1 MRLEAKRL
9 VVKMKDLIFK
19 VLKSKFVFA
28 AVLNA
33 VFAAAIIILTSFS
46 YIDSNDY
53 YTSIQICRDHFY
65 YSGTINYILAM
76 IVGTVQYS
84 LPDFNC
90 FVLFQILA
98 SYAAFV
104 SITFVFADKY
114 NNRKAFIFSAV
125 LNIIYAL
132 NHYSQVS
139 NKSTSALLLLG
150 GFMLVLNAIYHK
162 RYSLSCWLG
171 VAEILFGSFL
181 NYLYFFVALGFAIAF
196 FFGDMLAKRKYR
208 LQFQKFFWYSRPF
221 FLMFLLVT
229 LLTVGL
235 AQFSN
240 SVNHATDE
248 AESYYNYSV
257 AKTSADALPFPDYK
271 EHAEEFKKAGIDTET
286 KYEVFKLGYF
296 DPVKKLDTDALE
308 AVNKIQLEDI
318 KSKPMYA
325 LNAVFMDFYK
335 HIQNPDTTLI
345 AMFMYIGISV
355 IFIIYHKNRFSFFP
369 LFYLLAGIITVIV
382 LRMFLFINTPVLYGV
397 LMFMLALLM
406 NSFNFEIQ
414 RSDKPSSKL
423 RMSNGYMIISS
434 VAVLIVA
441 AVNCFV
447 FFSSLPV
454 VNYNYVPESLIS
466 DINRNPDCYYV
477 MDTPT
482 EKDFVQYTENYLHPM
497 WGFRSEYLENLDGFT
512 YFHNSD
518 MLRRRY
524 LPENIYEAI
533 MTNRKI
539 YVIDKNIVFRKENYL
554 NENYTDKNS
563 YVAYEQVNEL
573 DGYKIYE
580 VKQYEK

>member
-9 VVKMKDLIFK
+9 VVKMKDLILK

-139 NKSTSALLLLG
+139 SKSTSALLLLG

-221 FLMFLLVT
+221 FFFFFFVT
-229 LLTVGL
+229 ILTVVL
-235 AQFSN
+235 VQLSN
-240 SVNHATDE
+240 SVN
-248 AESYYNYSV
+248 YS
-257 AKTSADALPFPDYK
+257 PD
-271 EHAEEFKKAGIDTET
+271 
-286 KYEVFKLGYF
+286 
-296 DPVKKLDTDALE
+296 
-308 AVNKIQLEDI
+308 
-318 KSKPMYA
+318 
-325 LNAVFMDFYK
+325 
-335 HIQNPDTTLI
+335 
-345 AMFMYIGISV
+345 
-355 IFIIYHKNRFSFFP
+355 
-369 LFYLLAGIITVIV
+369 
-382 LRMFLFINTPVLYGV
+382 
-397 LMFMLALLM
+397 
-406 NSFNFEIQ
+406 
-414 RSDKPSSKL
+414 
-423 RMSNGYMIISS
+423 
-434 VAVLIVA
+434 
-441 AVNCFV
+441 
-447 FFSSLPV
+447 
-454 VNYNYVPESLIS
+454 
-466 DINRNPDCYYV
+466 
-477 MDTPT
+477 
-482 EKDFVQYTENYLHPM
+482 
-497 WGFRSEYLENLDGFT
+497 
-512 YFHNSD
+512 
-518 MLRRRY
+518 
-524 LPENIYEAI
+524 
-533 MTNRKI
+533 
-539 YVIDKNIVFRKENYL
+539 
-554 NENYTDKNS
+554 
-563 YVAYEQVNEL
+563 
-573 DGYKIYE
+573 
-580 VKQYEK
+580 

>member
-1 MRLEAKRL
+1 
-9 VVKMKDLIFK
+9 MKDLILK
-19 VLKSKFVFA
+19 ALKSKILFA
-28 AVLNA
+28 AVINA
-33 VFAAAIIILTSFS
+33 VFAAVIIIFTSFS
-46 YIDSNDY
+46 YLDSKDF
-53 YTSIQICRDHFY
+53 YTSTLICRDHFY
-65 YSGTINYILAM
+65 YSGTINYILAA

-84 LPDFNC
+84 MQDFNC

-114 NNRKAFIFSAV
+114 NKRKAFIFTAV
-125 LNIIYAL
+125 FNIIYAL

-139 NKSTSALLLLG
+139 SKSTSALLLLG
-150 GFMLVLNAIYHK
+150 GFMLVLGAIYHK

-171 VAEILFGSFL
+171 VVEIIFGSFL
-181 NYLYFFVALGFAIAF
+181 NYLYFFVALGFAVAF
-196 FFGDMLAKRKYR
+196 FFGDMIAKKKYR

-229 LLTVGL
+229 ALCMGL
-235 AQFSN
+235 AQFSY
-240 SVNHATDE
+240 SVNHATYE
-248 AESYYNYSV
+248 AEEYYRYSTAAEAV
-257 AKTSADALPFPDYK
+257 DSLPFPDYK
-271 EHAEEFKKAGIDTET
+271 EHTEEFKQAGIDTES
-286 KYEVFKLGYF
+286 KYEVFKQGYY
-296 DPVKKLDTDALE
+296 DADKKLDTDAIE
-308 AVNKIQLEDI
+308 AVNKIQLAEVR
-318 KSKPMYA
+318 SKPAYA
-325 LNAVFMDFYK
+325 LDSMFMDFYA
-335 HIQNPDTTLI
+335 HIQNPDTTFI
-345 AMFMYIGISV
+345 AMLVYIAISI

-369 LFYLLAGIITVIV
+369 LFYFLAGIITCIV
-382 LRMFLFINTPVLYGV
+382 LRLFLFINSAVLYGV

-414 RSDKPSSKL
+414 RSEKPSSKL
-423 RMSNGYMIISS
+423 RLSNGYLIISS
-434 VAVLIVA
+434 IAVILVGIINV
-441 AVNCFV
+441 FV
-447 FFSSLPV
+447 FFNSLPT
-454 VNYNYVPESLIS
+454 VNYNNVPESLIS

-477 MDTPT
+477 IDTAT

-497 WGFRSEYLENLDGFT
+497 WGFRNEYLENLDSFG

-524 LPENIYEAI
+524 LPENIYEAV

-554 NENYTDKNS
+554 TENYADPNS
-563 YVAYEQVNEL
+563 YVSYEQANEL

>member
-1 MRLEAKRL
+1 
-9 VVKMKDLIFK
+9 MKDLVLK
-19 VLKSKFVFA
+19 VLKSKFLFA
-28 AVLNA
+28 AALNA
-33 VFAAAIIILTSFS
+33 VFAAVIIILTSFS
-46 YIDSNDY
+46 YADSSDFHNS
-53 YTSIQICRDHFY
+53 TLICRDHFY

-76 IVGTVQYS
+76 IIGTVQYS

-104 SITFVFADKY
+104 SITFVFANKY
-114 NNRKAFIFSAV
+114 NTRKALIFTAV

-139 NKSTSALLLLG
+139 SKSTAALLLLG
-150 GFMLVLNAIYHK
+150 GFMLVLSAIYHK
-162 RYSLSCWLG
+162 RYSLSCWVG

-181 NYLYFFVALGFAIAF
+181 NYLYFFVALGFAVAF
-196 FFGDMLAKRKYR
+196 FFGDMIAKRKYR

-235 AQFSN
+235 AQFSY

-248 AESYYNYSV
+248 AESYYKYSTARAAV
-257 AKTSADALPFPDYK
+257 DSLPFPDYK
-271 EHAEEFKKAGIDTET
+271 ENEEEFKKSGIDTET
-286 KYEVFKLGYF
+286 KYEVFKLGYY
-296 DPVKKLDTDALE
+296 DPEKKLDTGAIE
-308 AVNKIQLEDI
+308 AVNKIQLAEI
-318 KSKPMYA
+318 QSKPMYA
-325 LNAVFMDFYK
+325 LNALFIDFFD
-335 HIQNPDTTLI
+335 HVQHPDTTFI
-345 AMFMYIGISV
+345 AMLVYIGISV
-355 IFIIYHKNRFSFFP
+355 VFIVYHKNRFSFFP
-369 LFYLLAGIITVIV
+369 LFYFLSGIITCIV
-382 LRMFLFINTPVLYGV
+382 LRLVLFINDAVLYGV

-406 NSFNFEIQ
+406 YSFNFEIQ
-414 RSDKPSSKL
+414 RSEKPSSKL

-434 VAVLIVA
+434 VVVVIVA

-447 FFSSLPV
+447 FFNSVPV

-482 EKDFVQYTENYLHPM
+482 ENEFIQYTENYLHPM

-512 YFHNSD
+512 YFHNDD

-524 LPENIYEAI
+524 LPENIYEAV

-539 YVIDKNIVFRKENYL
+539 YVVDKNIVFRKENYL
-554 NENYTDKNS
+554 TENYAGSDS
-563 YVAYEQVNEL
+563 YVEYEQVNEL

-580 VKQYEK
+580 VKTN